1 MIVLNLFCHTFS
13 FWFGMMRWVKHM
25 GERVCQREMRG
36 WGPGAFPFSFEKEF
50 AVVYGP
56 ADFR

>member
-1 MIVLNLFCHTFS
+1 
-13 FWFGMMRWVKHM
+13 MMRWVKHM
-25 GERVCQREMRG
+25 EERVCQREMRG